1 MLLNEQKQRLIRELA
16 RMGAIVVSPPGD
28 NRLRFQAAESRCESI
43 LGQLSE
49 WGWQPVCCGS
59 APQFHGMEPVTRY
72 QLDLQEEEQR
82 QPVVDNRTIR
92 GELATDEK
100 PSREC
105 VAMLVACLGK
115 KWELK

>member
-1 MLLNEQKQRLIRELA
+1 MTLNEQKHMLIRELA

-28 NRLRFQAAESRCESI
+28 NRLRFQAVESRCESI

-82 QPVVDNRTIR
+82 QPVVDNRTIH
-92 GELATDEK
+92 GELASGEN
-100 PSREC
+100 PSPELQ
-105 VAMLVACLGK
+105 AMRKALG
-115 KWELK
+115 LI